1 MRTLPLRT
9 DTPITVKFEI
19 TPFAVQSNSR
29 VDADCGKLAVCC
41 GPYVCAAEAI
51 DNTEDLHTI
60 FIDENF
66 SAEYEYSDRF
76 DGFTVKVKAFRRT
89 DDDALYSKYPGNFED
104 FTLKMIPFASFANR
118 GESNM
123 CVWFNFR

>member
-1 MRTLPLRT
+1 MPTAANS
-9 DTPITVKFEI
+9 
-19 TPFAVQSNSR
+19 PFA
-29 VDADCGKLAVCC
+29 ADRMYAR
-41 GPYVCAAEAI
+41 PEAI

-89 DDDALYSKYPGNFED
+89 DDDALYSKYPGKF
-104 FTLKMIPFASFANR
+104 
-118 GESNM
+118 
-123 CVWFNFR
+123 